1 MSKVEYVVHGSPLL
15 NDHFTCILGV
25 CTISY
30 VKILNGVISTAVYIK
45 LRRDLENCLYIDGWC
60 APGVH
65 TGTRAHRR
73 FKPVFN

>member
-1 MSKVEYVVHGSPLL
+1 MFATYIIEYMSYFLLNSYEKILRKELLLNGAISTVVH
-15 NDHFTCILGV
+15 IR
-25 CTISY
+25 
-30 VKILNGVISTAVYIK
+30 
-45 LRRDLENCLYIDGWC
+45 LRRVLENCLYIDGWC

>member
-1 MSKVEYVVHGSPLL
+1 MAA
-15 NDHFTCILGV
+15 
-25 CTISY
+25 IS
-30 VKILNGVISTAVYIK
+30 IAFHIR

-73 FKPVFN
+73 FWQDLIKHGEISCKYGEMTLALSMVKF